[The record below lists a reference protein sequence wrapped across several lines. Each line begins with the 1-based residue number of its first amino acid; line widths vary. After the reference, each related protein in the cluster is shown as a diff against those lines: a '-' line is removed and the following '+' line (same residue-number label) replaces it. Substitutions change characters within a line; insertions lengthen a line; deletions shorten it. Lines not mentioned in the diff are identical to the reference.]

1 MRLSDGTIKLIVK
14 GFEEFSDCPKQYELY
29 VFGSRVDPHKR
40 GGDIDILL
48 IVEPAQVDAMK
59 IIRHRLVGSLKKY
72 IDDQKLD
79 LTIMGKDNLSSDP
92 FYQAIKDSLI
102 LIRQR

>member
-1 MRLSDGTIKLIVK
+1 MRLRDSLIKLIVK
-14 GFEEFSDCPKQYELY
+14 GFEEFGDCPKQYELY

-59 IIRHRLVGSLKKY
+59 VIRHRLIGSLKNY

-79 LTIMGKDNLSSDP
+79 LTIMGKDNLLSEP
-92 FYQAIKDSLI
+92 FYLTIKDSLI

>member
-29 VFGSRVDPHKR
+29 VFGSRVDPNKR
-40 GGDIDILL
+40 GGDIDLLL
-48 IVEPAQVDAMK
+48 IVDSAQAESMAT
-59 IIRHRLVGSLKKY
+59 IRHRLEGALKKY

-79 LTIMGKDNLSSDP
+79 LTIIGKSNLLSDP
-92 FYQAIKDSLI
+92 FYQTIKDNLTLI
-102 LIRQR
+102 HKR